1 MLQSMQKS
9 KLLIIDDEERLRSL
23 LARILQLEGYE
34 VLVAA
39 SGKEGLKK
47 LQQETIPV
55 VLSDVKL
62 PDINGI
68 ELTRQIKEAFPLTE
82 IIVLTAFGTIND
94 GVKAI
99 KSGAFDYITKGDD
112 NEKIIPLVSKAMDK
126 ALLQLRVQE
135 LEKKLTTKYG
145 FDSLIGK
152 SAAITDAIK
161 LAQKVALTDTTVLL
175 LGETGTGKELFAE
188 AIHQASPRRSKS
200 FVAVNCSAFTKELLE
215 SELFG
220 HKAGSF
226 TGAVKDK
233 KGLFEEADSGTI
245 FLDEIGELDHDLQ
258 AKLLRVLESQ
268 QFLKVGDTKPTRVN
282 VRILAATNRNL
293 QEEVNREKFRSDL
306 YYRLSVFQITLP
318 ALRDRK
324 KDIRLLAEHFMIYFA
339 LKVKKQVTGMTD
351 KLVEKLEAYNW
362 PGNIRELKNII
373 ERAVILADDNVLDE
387 SLLPYEMQ
395 EPPAHQAGTPL
406 SAFDL
411 SSVEKLHIQRVL
423 NHTHGNRAEAARL
436 LNIGV
441 ATLYR
446 KLKDYG
452 LD

>member
-1 MLQSMQKS
+1 
-9 KLLIIDDEERLRSL
+9 
-23 LARILQLEGYE
+23 
-34 VLVAA
+34 
-39 SGKEGLKK
+39 
-47 LQQETIPV
+47 
-55 VLSDVKL
+55 
-62 PDINGI
+62 
-68 ELTRQIKEAFPLTE
+68 
-82 IIVLTAFGTIND
+82 
-94 GVKAI
+94 
-99 KSGAFDYITKGDD
+99 
-112 NEKIIPLVSKAMDK
+112 
-126 ALLQLRVQE
+126 
-135 LEKKLTTKYG
+135 
-145 FDSLIGK
+145 
-152 SAAITDAIK
+152 
-161 LAQKVALTDTTVLL
+161 L

-188 AIHQASPRRSKS
+188 AIHQASPRHNKS

-268 QFLKVGDTKPTRVN
+268 QFLKIGDTKPTKVN

-293 QEEVNREKFRSDL
+293 QDEVGKEKFRSDL
-306 YYRLSVFQITLP
+306 FYRLSVFQITLP

-324 KDIRLLAEHFMIYFA
+324 KDIKLLAEYFMTYFG
-339 LKVKKQVTGMTD
+339 LKVKKQFAGMTD
-351 KLVEKLEAYNW
+351 KFVEKLEAYNW
-362 PGNIRELKNII
+362 PGNIRELKNVI

-387 SLLPYEMQ
+387 TLLPYEMQ
-395 EPPAHQAGTPL
+395 EPQPAKPGAPL

-411 SSVEKLHIQRVL
+411 SSIEKLHIQRVL

-452 LD
+452 LE

>member
-1 MLQSMQKS
+1 LLQSMQKS

>member
-1 MLQSMQKS
+1 MQKG
-9 KLLIIDDEERLRSL
+9 KLLIIDDEERLRGL

-34 VLVAA
+34 VFTAPT
-39 SGKEGLKK
+39 GKDGLKK
-47 LQQETIPV
+47 LQQEPANV

-68 ELTRQIKEAFPLTE
+68 ELTSQIKNTWPATE
-82 IIVLTAFGTIND
+82 VIVLTAFGTIND

-99 KSGAFDYITKGDD
+99 KLGAFDYITKGDD

-126 ALLQLRVQE
+126 ALLQQRVQE
-135 LEKKLTTKYG
+135 LENKLNDKFG
-145 FDSLIGK
+145 FDRIIGN
-152 SAAITDAIK
+152 SAAIREVIS

-188 AIHQASPRRSKS
+188 AIHQASSRKGKP

-220 HKAGSF
+220 HKAGAF
-226 TGAVKDK
+226 TGAAKDK
-233 KGLFEEADSGTI
+233 KGLFEEANGGTI
-245 FLDEIGELDHDLQ
+245 FLDEMGELDLELQ

-268 QFLKVGDTKPTRVN
+268 QFLKVGDTKLTQVN
-282 VRILAATNRNL
+282 VRILAATNRDL
-293 QEEVNREKFRSDL
+293 QAEVESNHFRSDL
-306 YYRLSVFQITLP
+306 FYRLSVFQIVLP
-318 ALRDRK
+318 ALRERK
-324 KDIRLLAEHFMIYFA
+324 NDIPLLAGFFVQYFA
-339 LKVKKQVTGMTD
+339 SKVKKQVTGISRGFT
-351 KLVEKLEAYNW
+351 EKLEAYSW
-362 PGNIRELKNII
+362 PGNIRELKNVI
-373 ERAVILADDNVLDE
+373 ERAVILCEGQELDE
-387 SLLPYEMQ
+387 TLLPNDILHTQLSRSNM
-395 EPPAHQAGTPL
+395 L

-423 NHTHGNRAEAARL
+423 NHTQGNRIEAARL

-446 KLKDYG
+446 KLKEYG
-452 LD
+452 LG